1 MRSQKKIF
9 HENGNQK
16 KAGQLYL
23 YQTKETLS
31 QKPSQRQKRHN
42 IIRSIH
48 QENITFVKIY
58 VPNIRVP
65 IDKVNTDRT
74 EERN

>member
-1 MRSQKKIF
+1 MI
-9 HENGNQK
+9 
-16 KAGQLYL
+16 
-23 YQTKETLS
+23 T
-31 QKPSQRQKRHN
+31 
-42 IIRSIH
+42 SIH

-65 IDKVNTDRT
+65 IDKVNADRT